1 MLRLEALLNAALPGC
16 YVCAR
21 ARAQVARGVARRL
34 VRGVAT
40 ALRPRT
46 PRRLCLRAEQETG
59 NGPLQ
64 SRSTS
69 DAQDHT
75 FRRRNPPGR
84 CRGCTSWQSDAVQQ
98 ITTATAARSK
108 RLDGPNR
115 AIPPAEY
122 SVRMVENTVG
132 GERERGAR
140 AAGTQSTPVG
150 PAAMSAGGSGSSR
163 SSSAKMRALQYL
175 QKVREA
181 SKEIFRN
188 LQTVSKTGRDEPGG
202 AEKTET
208 LRSQRENFIKLLCSF
223 QSELHE
229 SVGELKQVM
238 ECKRKMTGMRTK
250 IDKHE
255 EALRTFGKELKA
267 AEKMLGDALKRSSH
281 EGHASASGEPVELDV
296 DELIRYSHVISYTT
310 SAQDGWE
317 PNTTLTGAL
326 PPAPQSEMM
335 ARSRLFDMQPSGPP
349 SAQAPATR
357 RHAHSSGE
365 ADLDGPAR
373 ADVPDAGLGKRGR
386 EAAEQSDD
394 DEMLKIWSHPLLS
407 AEDSAALD
415 GDGDG
420 DEMQPPQKR
429 QAWVQPQAA
438 CIADSPGKDKTAHER
453 QLRDSNAD
461 ASVSENAAANL
472 RPDAYIELPKMPS
485 WWRPGMPVLVAAHD
499 KPQA

>member
-1 MLRLEALLNAALPGC
+1 
-16 YVCAR
+16 
-21 ARAQVARGVARRL
+21 
-34 VRGVAT
+34 
-40 ALRPRT
+40 
-46 PRRLCLRAEQETG
+46 
-59 NGPLQ
+59 
-64 SRSTS
+64 
-69 DAQDHT
+69 
-75 FRRRNPPGR
+75 
-84 CRGCTSWQSDAVQQ
+84 
-98 ITTATAARSK
+98 
-108 RLDGPNR
+108 
-115 AIPPAEY
+115 
-122 SVRMVENTVG
+122 
-132 GERERGAR
+132 
-140 AAGTQSTPVG
+140 
-150 PAAMSAGGSGSSR
+150 MSAGGGGSSR
-163 SSSAKMRALQYL
+163 SSSAKSRALQYL

-208 LRSQRENFIKLLCSF
+208 LRTQRENYIKLLCSF

-229 SVGELKQVM
+229 AVGELKQVM

-250 IDKHE
+250 IEKHE
-255 EALRTFGKELKA
+255 EALRVFGKELKA
-267 AEKMLGDALKRSSH
+267 AEMMLGDALKRSSH
-281 EGHASASGEPVELDV
+281 EDQASGEPVELDV

-349 SAQAPATR
+349 SAQAPPTR
-357 RHAHSSGE
+357 RDDHSSGE
-365 ADLDGPAR
+365 ADFVGPTR

-386 EAAEQSDD
+386 DAAEQSDD

-415 GDGDG
+415 AGDG
-420 DEMQPPQKR
+420 DEIQPPQKR

-453 QLRDSNAD
+453 QLRDSNVD
-461 ASVSENAAANL
+461 ASLSENAAANL

-499 KPQA
+499 KPQV